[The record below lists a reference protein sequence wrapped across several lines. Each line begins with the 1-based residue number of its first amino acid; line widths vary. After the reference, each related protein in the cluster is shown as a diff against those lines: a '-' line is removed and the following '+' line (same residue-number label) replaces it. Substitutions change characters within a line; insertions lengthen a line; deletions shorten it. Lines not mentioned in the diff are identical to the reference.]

1 MWVVAAASGIPTRYS
16 DCGFKISHSG
26 AVNTGWETTYYHLE
40 GAKYLSGS
48 INQNDK
54 IGVIANTLQKPPVL
68 VALHLVLTFIFP
80 LSTMEYMLQLMARL
94 SRDGM
99 FIVVSIVMMYAT
111 IICGLRERG

>member
-54 IGVIANTLQKPPVL
+54 IGVIANTLAEATCTGGAATGPHVHFSLKYNGAY
-68 VALHLVLTFIFP
+68 VAINGTP
-80 LSTMEYMLQLMARL
+80 LSGWYVHSWPL
-94 SRDGM
+94 
-99 FIVVSIVMMYAT
+99 
-111 IICGLRERG
+111 